1 MTNFRKESK
10 YSFFILI
17 IIRYLWIKIYF
28 IFII

>member
-1 MTNFRKESK
+1 MTNFRKETK

-17 IIRYLWIKIYF
+17 IIHLWIKIYF